1 MATTNTELSFIDSLK
16 KLALTLPTS
25 KHPVKNSVLI
35 LFVGN
40 NRVITTGEILRKP
53 INGETHVWGFPGGK
67 IDAGETPFEGAV
79 RELEEETGIIMRK
92 GDYKEFAKFT
102 IYNTRFYCGY
112 LINKFVNLKYTLPGE
127 ISDLG
132 IMRQEVV
139 LEGLTTRAKVMTNGK
154 NRRFRREALNL
165 LGKELNG
172 L

>member
-1 MATTNTELSFIDSLK
+1 MATTNTKLSFKSLLE
-16 KLALTLPTS
+16 KLALTLPAS
-25 KHPVKNSVLI
+25 KHEVKNSVFI
-35 LFVGN
+35 LFVPSKDGP
-40 NRVITTGEILRKP
+40 RVIITGEIRG
-53 INGETHVWGFPGGK
+53 INTAWGFPGGK
-67 IDAGETPFEGAV
+67 IDAGETPFKGAV
-79 RELEEETGIIMRK
+79 RELKEETGIIMRK

>member
-102 IYNTRFYCGY
+102 IYDTRFYCGF
-112 LINKFVNLKYTLPGE
+112 LTNVWVNLRFTDHKE
-127 ISDLG
+127 IRDLG
-132 IMRQEVV
+132 IMKQKDV
-139 LEGLTTRAKVMTNGK
+139 LEGLTTGQAVMTNGN
-154 NRRFRREALNL
+154 NRRFRRCAQNL